1 MARMMRP
8 RRALHRR
15 GAQVGS
21 FGREPWLSTATRPH
35 CPQPLPGSAH
45 CWPGCRHQQREL
57 TRGRRNAARPAIVP
71 VDIPG
76 VAVNRVA
83 AASVDLGQD
92 AVQGSYDPC
101 FLFTACD
108 PIAADHRGGLA
119 ITNDHLGAD
128 PAVRFTTSVDSRRQ
142 TNRTPADPVT
152 ERARGTRAE
161 SALLAII
168 ETRRDDPR
176 ALLLRTAAWS
186 RERGRTS
193 G

>member
-1 MARMMRP
+1 MMRP

-21 FGREPWLSTATRPH
+21 LAASH
-35 CPQPLPGSAH
+35 GSAL
-45 CWPGCRHQQREL
+45 PPAL
-57 TRGRRNAARPAIVP
+57 TARSRSLVALIVGLVVVISSVSLLVGGATLPDPLSLP

-119 ITNDHLGAD
+119 ITNDHLGTD

-142 TNRTPADPVT
+142 TNWTPADPVT